1 MLNLLLS
8 AQTAK
13 SQRAEARPQ
22 NNLAADFAN
31 SPSFLGVSP
40 KDFKDLKDSKDFKD
54 FKVEKGGRGISQSAG
69 RPVGSPESFRRANLI
84 IA

>member
-1 MLNLLLS
+1 
-8 AQTAK
+8 
-13 SQRAEARPQ
+13 
-22 NNLAADFAN
+22 
-31 SPSFLGVSP
+31 LGVSP